1 MVKIL
6 FQTSL
11 STKNKSSYFL
21 QTLKAMLDT
30 ILQIGKTLRES
41 KRLRHHRYIKS
52 APKVE
57 KTKTG
62 SIKTDVIYLNLPVR
76 EDFTFDF
83 DKLDVDFHN
92 ENIISEFYY
101 LAYKSSDAD
110 TLVKYIWGD
119 ISYGIDKK
127 GKEQGY
133 YRMENPAVK
142 NAFGFSSFTRGIEDA
157 KTFNGTNIERFR
169 ESFAENRERIEN
181 LLKEYGQEK
190 YCYLHFDFAGEKQHW
205 YQFED
210 ELNAVNKKFLQEF
223 IGEKQNDSIVL
234 RKSLYKTLASPEKNL
249 PFPDFSASNI
259 YKTRIFRTE
268 DEVLDLI
275 YAINYSTR
283 AVITER
289 DIKIIILPKWKGEN
303 IEAAHIEEFFERRNF
318 QDEPLAEEKLTDQNK
333 AGTDALF
340 APVVDEDV
348 AGEIV
353 EFDFV
358 FSKAGGMTA
367 PDVDMIELSAIKRS
381 LLAELAERINEI
393 RQNVEADRENLIG
406 KSDKI
411 KSLNIKWSFLN
422 ILGDVTKDKKKYQSH
437 LLKVLPQ
444 IYSGT
449 YYKDAVLLPAFIEKT
464 EYNIRQEKTDF
475 NLLKFNYEFLVRIRN
490 INGENAME
498 DMKNSSS
505 YTAGKLLGQ
514 LAQPVSWEI
523 KSFEKNYVG
532 LLSRRISDK
541 PGLVAFANFINQKL
555 AIHERTYPSLR
566 EKYTELASI
575 LSEME
580 NKEYH
585 REYCAFGFF
594 EGYFAKFEKPE
605 KTVTE
610 GENL

>member
-1 MVKIL
+1 
-6 FQTSL
+6 
-11 STKNKSSYFL
+11 
-21 QTLKAMLDT
+21 MLDT
-30 ILQIGKTLRES
+30 ILQIGKKLRES
-41 KRLRHHRYIKS
+41 SKGLRHHRYIKS

-62 SIKTDVIYLNLPVR
+62 SIKTDVVYLVLPVR
-76 EDFTFDF
+76 EDFSFDF
-83 DKLDVDFHN
+83 DSDSLKVDFHN
-92 ENIISEFYY
+92 ENVIPNFYY

-119 ISYGIDKK
+119 ISYGVDKK

-133 YRMENPAVK
+133 YRMENPEVK
-142 NAFGFSSFTRGIEDA
+142 NAFGSSSFVRGIEDA
-157 KTFNGTNIERFR
+157 KTFNGTIIEKFR
-169 ESFAENRERIEN
+169 ASFAGNRERIEN

-190 YCYLHFDFAGEKQHW
+190 YCYLHFDFQGERKHW

-210 ELNAVNKKFLQEF
+210 ELNAVNKKFLREF

-249 PFPDFSASNI
+249 PFPNFSASNI
-259 YKTRIFRTE
+259 YKTRTFQSE

-283 AVITER
+283 AAITER
-289 DIKIIILPKWKGEN
+289 DIKIIILPKGAN
-303 IEAAHIEEFFERRNF
+303 IEAAHIEEFFERRKF
-318 QDEPLAEEKLTDQNK
+318 GDEDNAEDKLTEQNK
-333 AGTDALF
+333 EELDFLF
-340 APVVDEDV
+340 VPVVDENV
-348 AGEIV
+348 PSEIV

-358 FSKAGGMTA
+358 FSKAGGMTS
-367 PDVDMIELSAIKRS
+367 PDVDMIELSGIKRS
-381 LLAELAERINEI
+381 LLAQLSERVNKI
-393 RQNVEADRENLIG
+393 RQNVETDRENLVG

-411 KSLNIKWSFLN
+411 KSLNIKWSFLS
-422 ILGDVTKDKKKYQSH
+422 IFGDVTKDKKKYQSH

-449 YYKDAVLLPAFIEKT
+449 YFKDAILLPAFIEKT
-464 EYNIRQEKTDF
+464 EYNIRQDKSDF

-490 INGENAME
+490 KNGENAME
-498 DMKNSSS
+498 DMKKSSS

-541 PGLVAFANFINQKL
+541 QGLVAFANFINQKL
-555 AIHERTYPSLR
+555 AIHERAYPSLK
-566 EKYTELASI
+566 EKYIELADI
-575 LSEME
+575 LSAMQ

-594 EGYFAKFEKPE
+594 EGYFKKFEKPE
-605 KTVTE
+605 KTVSQSEEQFTE